1 MKISQLKRKWEQNK
15 EYYKTQEI
23 GTGVQSFVK
32 DILESEELFNLKE
45 AEFWTKEEERK
56 NEFIQEQPTKAGR
69 QADFVIFIDAKIE
82 IPLEVKCFTHIEEG
96 RKQLENYQ
104 KDLDKKYGILTDGYT
119 WRFYKN
125 NIYEKFNLEVI
136 FTNPEAFLEVWK
148 DYIQHEFYYFLRTFW

>member
-1 MKISQLKRKWEQNK
+1 MCL
-15 EYYKTQEI
+15 
-23 GTGVQSFVK
+23 
-32 DILESEELFNLKE
+32 
-45 AEFWTKEEERK
+45 
-56 NEFIQEQPTKAGR
+56 TKAGR